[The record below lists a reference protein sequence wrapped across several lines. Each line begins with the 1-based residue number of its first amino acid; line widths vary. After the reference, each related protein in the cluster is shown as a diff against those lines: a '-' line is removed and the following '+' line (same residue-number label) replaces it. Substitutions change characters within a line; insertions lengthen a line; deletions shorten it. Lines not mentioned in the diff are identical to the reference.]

1 MFCVIA
7 STGRT
12 ATSFVAECLN
22 HMPQVVALHEGHW
35 GNDQG
40 VDVLP
45 LVNLEH
51 FHAYKNTQK
60 AIDVVANKRSQE
72 VVGSAL
78 ARHGAKILIDVAYYN
93 AVFMSHILAEHENSV
108 GIGVIRDCESF
119 VRSATWIHGDD
130 PMPVGWPN
138 PAKTLTSRERFIG
151 MGRLRPFS
159 GDAMEA
165 WGQWGA
171 IERNIW
177 LWRETNTIILDAKE
191 MLPDR
196 VTLIDFSDVVRRP
209 VDALTT
215 ILLACRYEVDGDAL
229 AILNNVVQHSMTH
242 TNSRVGGYHIDERSA
257 WTKQEQEYLM
267 QAEDDIFSR
276 LRNSP

>member
-1 MFCVIA
+1 
-7 STGRT
+7 
-12 ATSFVAECLN
+12 
-22 HMPQVVALHEGHW
+22 MPQVVALHEGHW

-60 AIDVVANKRSQE
+60 AVEVVANKRSQE
-72 VVGSAL
+72 VVDAAL
-78 ARHGAKILIDVAYYN
+78 ARHGAKFLIDVAYYN
-93 AVFMSHILAEHENSV
+93 AIFMSHILAEHENSV

-119 VRSATWIHGDD
+119 VRSATWMHGDD
-130 PMPVGWPN
+130 PMPVGWPD
-138 PAKTLTSRERFIG
+138 PQKTLTSRERFIG
-151 MGRLRPFS
+151 MGRLRPFG

-165 WGQWGA
+165 WGRWGA

-177 LWRETNTIILDAKE
+177 LWRETNMIILGAKE
-191 MLPDR
+191 MWPNR
-196 VTLIDFSDVVRRP
+196 ITLINFSDLVSQP

-215 ILLACRYEVDGDAL
+215 ILQACRYEVGSSSSV
-229 AILNNVVQHSMTH
+229 ILNKAVEHSFQHK
-242 TNSRVGGYHIDERSA
+242 NSRAGGYHVEARST
-257 WTKQEQEYLM
+257 WTTQEQRLLM

-276 LRNSP
+276 IKNSL